1 MSSHRIRRVKE
12 PQHYLSICLIGLLLV
27 LLAAYAHSQDSAPKV
42 HTYYVAA
49 DEVEW
54 DYAPDGINKMMGMK
68 FDGYA
73 ATFMQRGPHSIG
85 KVYRKAIYREY
96 TDATFTQLKPRAPEW
111 EHLGILGPVLRAE
124 VGDTIRVVFKNNAT
138 RPYSMHPH
146 GVFYEKASEGA
157 VYDDGSTPAD
167 KGNSVVPP
175 GQTHTYTWEV
185 TERAGPGPAD
195 GSSVV
200 WLYHS
205 HVNEQRDVNSGL
217 IGAIIITARGM
228 AGPDGRP
235 KDVDRE
241 FVNLFLI
248 FDENVSWYLDHN
260 IQTYTSDPKGVKK
273 LDGKPVDPDGLFSI
287 FGTGFTSENF
297 RSSINGYMYAN
308 GPMMTMKKGERV
320 RWYLISLGGIIN
332 GHTPH
337 WHGNVV
343 LAKGHR
349 TDVLTLAQ
357 AEMLTADMVPDNP
370 GIWMYHCHVDDHMT
384 TGMVTLYKV
393 EPAAGSK

>member
-1 MSSHRIRRVKE
+1 LTHFLKLTAV
-12 PQHYLSICLIGLLLV
+12 LV
-27 LLAAYAHSQDSAPKV
+27 LFSPFVFGQSPGKTR
-42 HTYYVAA
+42 TYYVAA

-54 DYAPDGINKMMGMK
+54 DYAPDGVNKMMGMK

-73 ATFMQRGPHSIG
+73 ATFMRPGAHSIG

-96 TDATFTQLKPRAPEW
+96 TDPTFAKLKPRAPEW

-138 RPYSMHPH
+138 HPYSMHPH
-146 GVFYEKASEGA
+146 GVFYDKASEGS
-157 VYDDGSTPAD
+157 VYEDGSSTSD
-167 KGNSVVPP
+167 KTNSVVPP
-175 GQTHTYTWEV
+175 GETHTYNWQV

-217 IGAIIITARGM
+217 IGPIIVTARGM
-228 AGPDGRP
+228 ADPDGKP

-241 FVNLFLI
+241 FVCLFML

-260 IQTYTSDPKGVKK
+260 IQAYTTEPKGVNKF
-273 LDGKPVDPDGLFSI
+273 DGKPVDGDGLFSI
-287 FGTGFTSENF
+287 IGTGFIAENF
-297 RSSINGYMYAN
+297 RSSINGYMYGN
-308 GPMMTMKKGERV
+308 GPMMSMKKGERV
-320 RWYLISLGGIIN
+320 RWYLLTLGGLVN
-332 GHTPH
+332 EHTPH

-349 TDVLTLAQ
+349 TDVLSLSS

-370 GIWMYHCHVDDHMT
+370 GIWMYHCHFDDHMN
-384 TGMVTLYKV
+384 TGMATLYKV
-393 EPAAGSK
+393 EP

>member
-1 MSSHRIRRVKE
+1 MLRLFAL
-12 PQHYLSICLIGLLLV
+12 PLLI
-27 LLAAYAHSQDSAPKV
+27 AAMMYPGGAAAQRSPEASPSKV
-42 HTYYVAA
+42 RTYYVAA

-73 ATFMQRGPHSIG
+73 ATFMQRGRHSIG
-85 KVYRKAIYREY
+85 RVYRKAIYREY
-96 TDATFTQLKPRAPEW
+96 TDATFTTLKPRAPEW
-111 EHLGILGPVLRAE
+111 QHLGILGPVLRAE
-124 VGDTIRVVFKNNAT
+124 VGDTIRVIFKNNAT

-146 GVFYEKASEGA
+146 GVFYEKGSEGS
-157 VYDDGSTPAD
+157 VYDDGSSAAD
-167 KGNSVVPP
+167 KANSIVQP
-175 GQTHTYTWEV
+175 GETHTYIWQV
-185 TERAGPGPAD
+185 PERAGPGPTD
-195 GSSVV
+195 GSSIV

-217 IGAIIITARGM
+217 IGPIIITARGM

-241 FVNLFLI
+241 FVSLFLI

-260 IQTYTSDPKGVKK
+260 IQTYTSDPKGVKRF
-273 LDGKPVDPDGLFSI
+273 DGKPVDADGLFSL

-297 RSSINGYMYAN
+297 RSSINGYMYGN
-308 GPMMTMKKGERV
+308 GPMMTMKQGERV
-320 RWYLISLGGIIN
+320 RWYLFSLGGVIN

-370 GIWMYHCHVDDHMT
+370 GTWMYHCHVDDHMT

-393 EPAAGSK
+393 EP

>member
-1 MSSHRIRRVKE
+1 MLRTVVIE
-12 PQHYLSICLIGLLLV
+12 LLCVAMLGP
-27 LLAAYAHSQDSAPKV
+27 LALAAEQTASSGTGKV

-73 ATFMQRGPHSIG
+73 ATFMQRGKRSIG

-96 TDATFTQLKPRAPEW
+96 TDGSFTQLKPRAPEW

-146 GVFYEKASEGA
+146 GVFYEKGSEGS
-157 VYDDGSTPAD
+157 VYDDGSSAAD
-167 KGNSVVPP
+167 KANSVVPP
-175 GQTHTYTWEV
+175 GETHTYNWQV
-185 TERAGPGPAD
+185 SERAGPGPAD

-217 IGAIIITARGM
+217 IGPIIITAKGM

-241 FVNLFLI
+241 FINLFLI

-260 IQTYTSDPKGVKK
+260 IQTYTTDPKGVKK
-273 LDGKPVDPDGLFSI
+273 LDGKPVDADGLFSI

-297 RSSINGYMYAN
+297 RSSINGYMYGN

-393 EPAAGSK
+393 EP

>member
-1 MSSHRIRRVKE
+1 MLRLFAL
-12 PQHYLSICLIGLLLV
+12 PLLI
-27 LLAAYAHSQDSAPKV
+27 AAMMYPGGAAAQRSPEASPSKV
-42 HTYYVAA
+42 RTYYVAA

-73 ATFMQRGPHSIG
+73 ATFMQRGRHSIG
-85 KVYRKAIYREY
+85 RVYRKAIYREY
-96 TDATFTQLKPRAPEW
+96 TDATFTTLKPRAPEW
-111 EHLGILGPVLRAE
+111 QHLGILGPVLRAE
-124 VGDTIRVVFKNNAT
+124 VGDTIRVIFKNNAT

-146 GVFYEKASEGA
+146 GVFYEKGSEGS
-157 VYDDGSTPAD
+157 VYDDGSSAAD
-167 KGNSVVPP
+167 KANSIVQP
-175 GQTHTYTWEV
+175 GETHTYIWQV
-185 TERAGPGPAD
+185 PERAGPGPTD
-195 GSSVV
+195 GSSIV

-217 IGAIIITARGM
+217 IGPIIITARGM

-241 FVNLFLI
+241 FVSLFLI

-260 IQTYTSDPKGVKK
+260 IQTYTSDPKGVKRF
-273 LDGKPVDPDGLFSI
+273 DGKPVDADGLFSL
-287 FGTGFTSENF
+287 FGTGFTSENL
-297 RSSINGYMYAN
+297 RSSINGYMYGN
-308 GPMMTMKKGERV
+308 GPMMTMKQGERV
-320 RWYLISLGGIIN
+320 RWYLISLGGVIN

-370 GIWMYHCHVDDHMT
+370 GTWMYHCHVDDHMT

-393 EPAAGSK
+393 EP

>member
-1 MSSHRIRRVKE
+1 MLRILAVT
-12 PQHYLSICLIGLLLV
+12 LLW
-27 LLAAYAHSQDSAPKV
+27 AAVTCSTGAAAQTSQTDSTAKI

-73 ATFMQRGPHSIG
+73 ATFMRRGPHSIG

-96 TDATFTQLKPRAPEW
+96 TDATFTKLKPRGPEW

-124 VGDTIRVVFKNNAT
+124 VGDTIRVIFKNNAT

-175 GQTHTYTWEV
+175 GETHTYTWEV

-273 LDGKPVDPDGLFSI
+273 LDGKPVDADGLFSI

-320 RWYLISLGGIIN
+320 RWYLISLGGVIN

-357 AEMLTADMVPDNP
+357 AEMLTADMVPDDP

-384 TGMVTLYKV
+384 TGMVTLYQVK
-393 EPAAGSK
+393 P

>member
-1 MSSHRIRRVKE
+1 MRDFMQQPARFASGA
-12 PQHYLSICLIGLLLV
+12 LCAFLV
-27 LLAAYAHSQDSAPKV
+27 AAAVFCAAQPDAPSKTR
-42 HTYYVAA
+42 TYYIAA
-49 DEVEW
+49 DEVDW

-68 FDGYA
+68 FEGYA
-73 ATFMQRGPHSIG
+73 ATFMQRGAHSIG
-85 KVYRKAIYREY
+85 KVYRKAVYREY
-96 TDATFTQLKPRAPEW
+96 TDASFTRLKPRSPEW
-111 EHLGILGPVLRAE
+111 QYLGILGPVLHAE
-124 VGDTIRVVFKNNAT
+124 VGDTLRVVFKNNAT

-146 GVFYEKASEGA
+146 GVFYNKDSEGS
-157 VYDDGSTPAD
+157 VYDDGSSAAD
-167 KGNSVVPP
+167 KANSVVPP
-175 GQTHTYTWEV
+175 GETHTYTWEV
-185 TERAGPGPAD
+185 PERAGPGPAD

-217 IGAIIITARGM
+217 IGSIIVTARGM
-228 AGPDGRP
+228 AKADGSP

-241 FVNLFLI
+241 FICLFML

-260 IQTYTSDPKGVKK
+260 IQTYTSDPKGVNKI
-273 LDGKPVDPDGLFSI
+273 DGKPVDADGLFSLI
-287 FGTGFTSENF
+287 GTGFTAESF
-297 RSSINGYMYAN
+297 RSSINGYMFAN
-308 GPMMTMKKGERV
+308 GPMMTMKKGEHV
-320 RWYLISLGGIIN
+320 RWYLVTLGGLVN
-332 GHTPH
+332 AHDPH

-349 TDVLTLAQ
+349 TDVLSLTQ

-393 EPAAGSK
+393 EP

>member
-1 MSSHRIRRVKE
+1 MIR
-12 PQHYLSICLIGLLLV
+12 V
-27 LLAAYAHSQDSAPKV
+27 LLAVVAAIAITSSLLSAQPQAGTISPV
-42 HTYYVAA
+42 RTYYVAA

-68 FDGYA
+68 FEGYA

-96 TDATFTQLKPRAPEW
+96 TDATFTKLKPRAPEW
-111 EHLGILGPVLRAE
+111 QHLGILGPVLRAE
-124 VGDTIRVVFKNNAT
+124 VGDTIQVVFKNNAT
-138 RPYSMHPH
+138 KPYSMHPH
-146 GVFYEKASEGA
+146 GVFYNKDSEGS
-157 VYDDGSTPAD
+157 VYDDGSSASD
-167 KGNSVVPP
+167 KAHSIVPP
-175 GQTHTYTWEV
+175 GETHTYTWEV
-185 TERAGPGPAD
+185 PERAGPGPSD
-195 GSSVV
+195 GSSIV

-228 AGPDGRP
+228 ARPDGSP

-241 FVNLFLI
+241 FVSLFMI

-260 IQTYTSDPKGVKK
+260 IQTYAGDPKGVNK
-273 LDGKPVDPDGLFSI
+273 LDGKPIDADGLFSLI
-287 FGTGFTSENF
+287 GTGFSAESF
-297 RSSINGYMYAN
+297 RPSINGYMFAN

-320 RWYLISLGGIIN
+320 RWYLTTIGGLVN

-349 TDVLTLAQ
+349 TDVLSLSP
-357 AEMLTADMVPDNP
+357 AEMLTGDMVPDNP
-370 GIWMYHCHVDDHMT
+370 GIWMYHCHIDDHMN

-393 EPAAGSK
+393 EP

>member
-1 MSSHRIRRVKE
+1 MLRTVVIE
-12 PQHYLSICLIGLLLV
+12 LLCVAMLGP
-27 LLAAYAHSQDSAPKV
+27 LALAAEQTASSGTGKV

-73 ATFMQRGPHSIG
+73 ATFMQRGKHSIG

-96 TDATFTQLKPRAPEW
+96 TDGSFTQLKPRAPEW

-146 GVFYEKASEGA
+146 GVFYEKGSEGS
-157 VYDDGSTPAD
+157 VYDDGSSAAD
-167 KGNSVVPP
+167 KANSVVPP
-175 GQTHTYTWEV
+175 GETHTYNWQV
-185 TERAGPGPAD
+185 SERAGPGPAD

-217 IGAIIITARGM
+217 IGPIIITAKGM

-241 FVNLFLI
+241 FINLFLI

-260 IQTYTSDPKGVKK
+260 IQTYTTDPKGVKK
-273 LDGKPVDPDGLFSI
+273 LDGKPVDADGLFSI

-297 RSSINGYMYAN
+297 RSSINGYMYGN

-393 EPAAGSK
+393 EP